1 MLIPELELSLG
12 LWHGSYR
19 GIERLWLRWMTQ
31 EGDLIPLPSEEA
43 AVAQHEAAVAQHEA
57 AVAQQR
63 AEQLAARLRELGV
76 DPDELE

>member
-19 GIERLWLRWMTQ
+19 GIERLWLRWMTE

-43 AVAQHEAAVAQHEA
+43 AVAQQQA